1 MPSYDK
7 VHALA
12 NELKNSEEY
21 REYCQARDAAFE
33 HEMNRSLYKEQKKVS
48 MAINAAYMAGQEP
61 SEDLKKK
68 YQSLIEVLALNE
80 DVTKFMMAEH
90 KLNQMMGDIFNIL
103 AEAIDLN
110 LDFLKD

>member
-33 HEMNRSLYKEQKKVS
+33 QLPQKYCAVCRLH
-48 MAINAAYMAGQEP
+48 A
-61 SEDLKKK
+61 
-68 YQSLIEVLALNE
+68 
-80 DVTKFMMAEH
+80 
-90 KLNQMMGDIFNIL
+90 GDIYAGAF
-103 AEAIDLN
+103 AASFGRTTDGTDLICVRSVS
-110 LDFLKD
+110 L